1 MRYKIDKNTRKPAYV
16 QLYEELKSDIV
27 SGFYAPG
34 TKLPSKRMTAA
45 ETDLSV
51 ITVEHALSLL
61 EEEGYIEPREKSGY
75 FVIFAPEK
83 GFLGTHAALFNHS
96 EQEHR
101 PEKNQKRRKDSSVLP
116 VSPFPFS
123 VFAKRARK
131 VLSDY
136 SEKILEKSPNQGHPL
151 LREAIRKYL
160 LRSRGIEV
168 ELRQIIIGSGAE
180 YLYSLIVEL
189 LGRERKFA
197 IESPSYNKI
206 GKVYS
211 ASNVSCEMLP
221 LENDGISS
229 AALWSSR
236 ASVLHVTP
244 YRSFPSGVS
253 ATASKR
259 HEYINWS
266 DKRGRFIVEDDFESE
281 FSVSGKT
288 EETLFVLA
296 RRSNVIYLNTFSK
309 TVSPALRIGYMVLP
323 PKLASRFE
331 KRLGFYSCTV
341 PSYIQLILAE
351 LLESG
356 EFERHVNRVRQLLRN
371 KKNVRSNNA

>member
-34 TKLPSKRMTAA
+34 TKLPSKRVTAA

-51 ITVEHALSLL
+51 ITVEHACSLL
-61 EEEGYIEPREKSGY
+61 EEEGYIESREKSGY

-83 GFLGTHAALFNHS
+83 GFLGSPAQVFRQKGETTG
-96 EQEHR
+96 
-101 PEKNQKRRKDSSVLP
+101 PGKMQKRNEKGTLQTLP
-116 VSPFPFS
+116 AFPFS
-123 VFAKRARK
+123 VFAKQARR
-131 VLSDY
+131 VMSEFA
-136 SEKILEKSPNQGHPL
+136 EKILEKSPNQGHPQ

-168 ELRQIIIGSGAE
+168 GLSQIVIGSGAE
-180 YLYSLIVEL
+180 HLYSLIVEL
-189 LGRERKFA
+189 LGRDRKFA
-197 IESPSYNKI
+197 IESPSYHKI
-206 GKVYS
+206 GQVYS
-211 ASNVSCEMLP
+211 ASNVSYEMLP

-259 HEYINWS
+259 HEYINWA
-266 DKRGRFIVEDDFESE
+266 DKRERFIVEDDFESE
-281 FSVSGKT
+281 FSVSGKS

-296 RRSNVIYLNTFSK
+296 RRNNVIYLNTFSK
-309 TVSPALRIGYMVLP
+309 TLSPALRVGYMVLP
-323 PKLASRFE
+323 PRLAACFE

-356 EFERHVNRVRQLLRN
+356 EFERHINRVRQLLRN
-371 KKNVRSNNA
+371 RKKR

>member
-1 MRYKIDKNTRKPAYV
+1 MRYKIEKEARKPAYL
-16 QLYEELKSDIV
+16 QLYEELKKDIV

-34 TKLPSKRMTAA
+34 TKLPSKRVTAA
-45 ETDLSV
+45 ETGLSV
-51 ITVEHALSLL
+51 ITVEHACSLL
-61 EEEGYIEPREKSGY
+61 EEEGYIESREKSGY

-83 GFLGTHAALFNHS
+83 GFLGSPSTVFRQKR
-96 EQEHR
+96 EE
-101 PEKNQKRRKDSSVLP
+101 PEPKKNQRQSEDDSHQSVP
-116 VSPFPFS
+116 AFPFS

-131 VLSDY
+131 VMSEFA
-136 SEKILEKSPNQGHPL
+136 EKILDKSPNQGHTL

-168 ELRQIIIGSGAE
+168 GLSQIIIGSGAE
-180 YLYSLIVEL
+180 HLYSLIVEL
-189 LGRERKFA
+189 LGRDKNFA
-197 IESPSYNKI
+197 IESPSYHKI
-206 GKVYS
+206 GQVYS
-211 ASNVSCEMLP
+211 ASNVSYEMLP

-236 ASVLHVTP
+236 ASILHVTP

-259 HEYINWS
+259 HEYINWA
-266 DKRGRFIVEDDFESE
+266 DKRDRFIVEDDFESE
-281 FSVSGKT
+281 FSVSGKS

-296 RRSNVIYLNTFSK
+296 KRNNVIYLNTFSK
-309 TVSPALRIGYMVLP
+309 TLSPALRVGYMVLP
-323 PKLASRFE
+323 PRLAACFE
-331 KRLGFYSCTV
+331 KRLGFYSCSV

-356 EFERHVNRVRQLLRN
+356 EFERHINRVRQLLRN
-371 KKNVRSNNA
+371 RKKL